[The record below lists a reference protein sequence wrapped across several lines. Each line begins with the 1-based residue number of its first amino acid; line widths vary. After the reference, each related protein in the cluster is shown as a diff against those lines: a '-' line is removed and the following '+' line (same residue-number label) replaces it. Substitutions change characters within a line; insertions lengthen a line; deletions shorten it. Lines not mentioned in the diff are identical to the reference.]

1 MEEVLSN
8 PEIPVGPGYAES
20 KWIAERIL
28 DAAAE
33 RTALRPVVVRLGQ
46 VCGEG
51 NGTWN
56 EKEWFP
62 SLIKSALTLGCLP
75 SLDGVS
81 GILVKLMM
89 LSLIGHLDC
98 RLDSGPGCC
107 RGNGRDVARRFHPGR
122 THLPHSPPTRRALQL
137 PHFLRR
143 ILAQRSTC
151 SIYRVAFQ
159 TFRGAQGPVLFR
171 CKPGKGTSE
180 KPRIAVVQFLP
191 ICALRTRVGAP
202 RRCAL
207 RYGARSTRIEGVGR
221 RRQATRGR
229 ECTEMAERMALER
242 LPPSRTEEDNSP

>member
-56 EKEWFP
+56 ENEWFP
-62 SLIKSALTLGCLP
+62 LLIKSALTLGCLP

-81 GILVKLMM
+81 GILITLTM
-89 LSLIGHLDC
+89 LLLIGHLDC
-98 RLDSGPGCC
+98 RLDYGPGCC
-107 RGNGRDVARRFHPGR
+107 RGNGRDVVRRFHTRR
-122 THLPHSPPTRRALQL
+122 THLPHRPPTRRALQL
-137 PHFLRR
+137 SYFFRR

-159 TFRGAQGPVLFR
+159 TFRGTQGPVQFR
-171 CKPGKGTSE
+171 RKPGKGTSE
-180 KPRIAVVQFLP
+180 QPRIAAV
-191 ICALRTRVGAP
+191 
-202 RRCAL
+202 
-207 RYGARSTRIEGVGR
+207 
-221 RRQATRGR
+221 
-229 ECTEMAERMALER
+229 
-242 LPPSRTEEDNSP
+242 